1 MITARTAVAGV
12 IGSPVS
18 HSLSPA
24 IHNAAFAAVGLDWS
38 FHAFEVAPG
47 DAARALDGVRALG
60 LRGLSVTMP
69 HKEDVAGLVD
79 TCSDDA
85 AALGA
90 VNCIVPRDG
99 LLIGENTDGPG
110 FIDALRD
117 EASFD
122 PAGRRCVVIGAGGAA
137 RAVVLALARA
147 GASEVAVANRT
158 SSRGSVAAALAGA
171 VGRVVDLD
179 AVAGADLIVNAT
191 PIGMVD
197 DGLPLDPQRIG
208 RGQLVADLIYHPAV
222 TPLLAAASEQGALA
236 LNGLGMLVHQA
247 ARAFR
252 CWTGED
258 PPVAAMRAAAE
269 AELRRGHD

>member
-117 EASFD
+117 EANFD

-147 GASEVAVANRT
+147 GASEVGVANRT

-222 TPLLAAASEQGALA
+222 TPLLAAASAQGALA
-236 LNGLGMLVHQA
+236 VNGLGMLVHQA

>member
-1 MITARTAVAGV
+1 
-12 IGSPVS
+12 
-18 HSLSPA
+18 
-24 IHNAAFAAVGLDWS
+24 
-38 FHAFEVAPG
+38 
-47 DAARALDGVRALG
+47 ALDGVRALG

-85 AALGA
+85 TALGA
-90 VNCIVPRDG
+90 VNCVVTRDG

-147 GASEVAVANRT
+147 GASEVGVANRT

-222 TPLLAAASEQGALA
+222 TPLLAAASAQGALA

>member
-1 MITARTAVAGV
+1 
-12 IGSPVS
+12 
-18 HSLSPA
+18 
-24 IHNAAFAAVGLDWS
+24 
-38 FHAFEVAPG
+38 
-47 DAARALDGVRALG
+47 
-60 LRGLSVTMP
+60 
-69 HKEDVAGLVD
+69 
-79 TCSDDA
+79 
-85 AALGA
+85 
-90 VNCIVPRDG
+90 VPSDG

-147 GASEVAVANRT
+147 GASEVGVANRT

-222 TPLLAAASEQGALA
+222 TPLLAAASAQGALA